1 MKKHQQPDR
10 FDWRRSCAAA
20 RALITL
26 WLMRRRTR
34 NQLRHLD
41 AHLLSDIGIDEQ
53 ARARECAKWLWQG
66 VPDTD
71 LAAPA
76 TNENAPCFR
85 GRAQFSKTENT
96 VQTLRRR
103 RTTTSTRAIS

>member
-1 MKKHQQPDR
+1 MAKHQQPDR
-10 FDWRRSCAAA
+10 LDWRRLFVAA
-20 RALITL
+20 RALIAL

-34 NQLRHLD
+34 AQLRHLD
-41 AHLLSDIGIDEQ
+41 AHLLNDIGIDEQ

-66 VPDTD
+66 VSDADPT
-71 LAAPA
+71 ATA
-76 TNENAPCFR
+76 TNENAPSFR
-85 GRAQFSKTENT
+85 GRAQFSKTGNT